1 MNALLQIE
9 VLVKAFTYFPKL
21 ISRSINLCDTPKA
34 HLKSLR
40 KSRVPGHG
48 WANTNKSQIKFFL
61 FQTHL
66 NAET

>member
-21 ISRSINLCDTPKA
+21 ISRSINPCDTPKA

-48 WANTNKSQIKFFL
+48 WANPNKKS
-61 FQTHL
+61 
-66 NAET
+66 N